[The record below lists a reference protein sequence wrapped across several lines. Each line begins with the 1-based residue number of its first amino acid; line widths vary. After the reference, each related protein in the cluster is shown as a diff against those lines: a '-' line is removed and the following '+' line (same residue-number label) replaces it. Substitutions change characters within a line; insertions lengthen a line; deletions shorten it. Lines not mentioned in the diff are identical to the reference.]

1 MIDTWAMDG
10 TRVEAVE
17 ADEPMLLYAVAAV
30 AVERADSRH
39 GMRWFQR
46 RPAALAAVIS
56 REEDVSDILLRLPDS
71 WNIVDGARCVGLH
84 DDVDIL
90 SGDPRFNRG
99 FVEAN
104 CAIVGHSDGVR
115 FALFMQINAAE
126 AVLLPER
133 LFVQRDAF
141 EHCLY
146 AEPQAV
152 NCERATPRHLSAR
165 DC

>member
-1 MIDTWAMDG
+1 MIDTSPMDG
-10 TRVEAVE
+10 TRVEPVE

-30 AVERADSRH
+30 VVERADSMH
-39 GMRWFQR
+39 GARWFQR
-46 RPAALAAVIS
+46 RQAALAAVIS

-104 CAIVGHSDGVR
+104 CAIAGHSDGVR

-133 LFVQRDAF
+133 LFEERDAF
-141 EHCLY
+141 ERCLY
-146 AEPQAV
+146 G
-152 NCERATPRHLSAR
+152 
-165 DC
+165 

>member
-10 TRVEAVE
+10 ARVEAVE
-17 ADEPMLLYAVAAV
+17 ADGSMLLYAVAAV
-30 AVERADSRH
+30 AVERAGSRH
-39 GMRWFQR
+39 GAPWFQR

-84 DDVDIL
+84 DDADIL
-90 SGDPRFNRG
+90 SGDPRFNHG
-99 FVEAN
+99 FAEAN
-104 CAIVGHSDGVR
+104 CAIVGHSDGAR
-115 FALFMQINAAE
+115 FALLMQINAAE

-146 AEPQAV
+146 A
-152 NCERATPRHLSAR
+152 
-165 DC
+165 

>member
-1 MIDTWAMDG
+1 MIDSELRQSLRGERAERGEPRGPGGSLESTESTESA
-10 TRVEAVE
+10 
-17 ADEPMLLYAVAAV
+17 EPMLLYAVAAL
-30 AVERADSRH
+30 AVQRADGSP
-39 GMRWFQR
+39 GERWFQR
-46 RPAALAAVIS
+46 RPSALAAVIS

-90 SGDPRFNRG
+90 GGDPRFNRG

-115 FALFMQINAAE
+115 FALLMQINAAE

-133 LFVQRDAF
+133 PFVRRDAF
-141 EHCLY
+141 EACLK
-146 AEPQAV
+146 A
-152 NCERATPRHLSAR
+152 
-165 DC
+165 